1 MTATLFEDIANA
13 PVDDTPEADIF
24 AGGSIEDGES
34 PQRTREPT
42 PGKRG
47 PRVREREC
55 ESCGNTFVGGRKI
68 CSDCKGTTPRA
79 TTAASGPRGSAKLEA
94 DLLESTVS
102 LASDISAVAP
112 TVAGVL
118 IARAEVAVE
127 GMMSLA
133 KGRPR
138 VQKILARTASASKVA
153 DLMST
158 IAMVVIAAM
167 VDFGRIPLDSPV
179 LDRLG
184 YADIVRDEKGKAQR
198 NPNDGTIVKE
208 RRTLREIHDMMTG
221 TDSTQPA
228 EPYTQGWDP
237 LAPPV
242 VPGTGTG
249 PYTMPPM
256 NWTP

>member
-1 MTATLFEDIANA
+1 MTATLLDDIANA
-13 PVDDTPEADIF
+13 PVDETPDVDLF
-24 AGGSIEDGES
+24 AGGSVEDDS
-34 PQRTREPT
+34 NTPSRTSEPR
-42 PGKRG
+42 GKGRG
-47 PRVREREC
+47 SRTREREC
-55 ESCGNTFVGGRKI
+55 ENCGTTFTGGHKL
-68 CSDCKGTTPRA
+68 CNDCKPTATPRA
-79 TTAASGPRGSAKLEA
+79 AASPRGSAKLEE
-94 DLLESTVS
+94 DLLESTISV
-102 LASDISAVAP
+102 ASDISAIAP

-118 IARAEVAVE
+118 IARAEVAVQ

-133 KGRPR
+133 KGHPR
-138 VQKILARTASASKVA
+138 VAKILQKTASASKVA

-158 IAMVVIAAM
+158 LAMVVIAAM

-198 NPNDGTIVKE
+198 NPADGTIVKQ

-221 TDSTQPA
+221 EDTSQPDTQA
-228 EPYTQGWDP
+228 DMNGWNP
-237 LAPPV
+237 MAPPV